1 MLNQQILVEVFILS
15 GLYDFY
21 DFYDF
26 YGKFYSGG
34 FDHWQGFTGCGKTQY

>member
-1 MLNQQILVEVFILS
+1 MLNQQILVEVFMLS
-15 GLYDFY
+15 GL
-21 DFYDF
+21 YDF